1 MKPGQG
7 KNKGS
12 AFERDVCRLLTQWIT
27 GSLRPEIFWRS
38 ASSGAQHTQ
47 MRKHGKE
54 SRMPGDIMANGSEG
68 SWLTD
73 AYVIECKY
81 YKTFSWDAI
90 FKNQGEILEWWKQVC
105 RDAEESGKKP
115 MLIFKKN
122 NYPIYMAVDGND
134 DIIGSLWSPMFLVT
148 GVADV
153 CRPAISFKTIRFEQ
167 FLDWADPETLKFNLG
182 G

>member
-47 MRKHGKE
+47 MRKQGKE

-73 AYVIECKY
+73 AYVIECKFY
-81 YKTFSWDAI
+81 ADFSWDAI
-90 FKNQGEILEWWKQVC
+90 FKNQGKILEWWKQVT

-122 NYPIYMAVDGND
+122 NYPIYMAVDGTD
-134 DIIGSLWSPMFLVT
+134 DIIGNIGSPQLFINSMIGRLKL
-148 GVADV
+148 
-153 CRPAISFKTIRFEQ
+153 ILFKQ
-167 FLDWADPETLKFNLG
+167 FLDWTDPKTLKFNLG
-182 G
+182 E